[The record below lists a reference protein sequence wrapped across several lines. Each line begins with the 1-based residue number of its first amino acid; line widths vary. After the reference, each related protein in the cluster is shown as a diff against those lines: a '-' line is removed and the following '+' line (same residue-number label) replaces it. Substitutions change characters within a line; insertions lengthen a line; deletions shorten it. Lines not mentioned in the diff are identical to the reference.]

1 MAEQLFTLLLQSTIV
16 SNCTTIFFSLSQSK
30 VLEEPAELSPSLIRS
45 WPNHGAQENHFL
57 EMFFTM
63 GKKGSFQPSNL

>member
-16 SNCTTIFFSLSQSK
+16 SNCTTIFFSFSQSK